1 MSYLKHKN
9 LNNMKPEYKKIL
21 IYYNPVKG
29 NSKNSMDITLE
40 EEFLIQYCTHFHFNS
55 PRQYALNC
63 IYRSPQS
70 FYQKVK
76 RLINKKILMWDPIDK
91 CYKMQREASRKHYA
105 LTRTQTR
112 ISKTGGT
119 IKKVTPYLEISLELI
134 SAVRDDVDLNFNDLI
149 ILATIISYEK
159 KKKEC
164 MESNES
170 LADKI
175 VKYVG
180 EDIRK
185 ISKTT
190 ISRRIAILKRNGYLN
205 PKDRFQVERER
216 LRAKK
221 KDIPFSLLRKRSL
234 KISRDLYEELE
245 DRRKEIEASNIYE
258 RIYSNTYRCSTYW
271 KKHREKNWR
280 YFRRA

>member
-1 MSYLKHKN
+1 
-9 LNNMKPEYKKIL
+9 MKPEYKKIL

-40 EEFLIQYCTHFHFNS
+40 EEFLIQYCTHFHFKS

-76 RLINKKILMWDPIDK
+76 GLINKNILIWDPFDK
-91 CYKMQREASRKHYA
+91 CYKMQKNASQKHYA
-105 LTRTQTR
+105 LTRTRTR
-112 ISKTGGT
+112 MSETGKA
-119 IKKVTPYLEISLELI
+119 IKKVTPYLEIPLELI
-134 SAVRDDVDLNFNDLI
+134 TLIRNDVDLNFNDLI

-159 KKKEC
+159 KGKEC

-185 ISKTT
+185 VSKTT
-190 ISRRIAILKRNGYLN
+190 ISRRIAILKRNGYLD
-205 PKDRFQVERER
+205 PKDRFQIERER
-216 LRAKK
+216 LKAKK
-221 KDIPFSLLRKRSL
+221 RGIPFSLLKKRSL
-234 KISRDLYEELE
+234 KISHNSYKELE
-245 DRRKEIEASNIYE
+245 EIRKEIETLELYKIV
-258 RIYSNTYRCSTYW
+258 YSNTFRYS
-271 KKHREKNWR
+271 NWR
-280 YFRRA
+280 ERYQDRKWKYSRRA

>member
-1 MSYLKHKN
+1 
-9 LNNMKPEYKKIL
+9 
-21 IYYNPVKG
+21 
-29 NSKNSMDITLE
+29 
-40 EEFLIQYCTHFHFNS
+40 
-55 PRQYALNC
+55 
-63 IYRSPQS
+63 
-70 FYQKVK
+70 
-76 RLINKKILMWDPIDK
+76 MWDPIDK
-91 CYKMQREASRKHYA
+91 CYKMQKEASRKHYS

-112 ISKTGGT
+112 ISKTGEP

-134 SAVRDDVDLNFNDLI
+134 STVRDDVDLNFNDLI

-185 ISKTT
+185 VSKST
-190 ISRRIAILKRNGYLN
+190 ISRRITILKRNGYLN
-205 PKDRFQVERER
+205 PKDRFQIERER

-258 RIYSNTYRCSTYW
+258 RIYSNTYRCNTYW
-271 KKHREKNWR
+271 KKRQEKNWR
-280 YFRRA
+280 YFKTA